1 MGPVNGTVERFEQ
14 TVWFAEISL
23 VEIGRFMVKPITFEM
38 EVQVLEVTT
47 LLNHEFWV
55 TVAVVK
61 FCTSVLEMAANP
73 ALELIVDTSHEYE
86 YEPVPNVGRVPEING
101 VLPEQMVVVTVEIV
115 LFARAVIT
123 EIATVS
129 E

>member
-1 MGPVNGTVERFEQ
+1 M
-14 TVWFAEISL
+14 L
-23 VEIGRFMVKPITFEM
+23 VIGRFMVKPITFEV
-38 EVQVLEVTT
+38 EEQALEVTT